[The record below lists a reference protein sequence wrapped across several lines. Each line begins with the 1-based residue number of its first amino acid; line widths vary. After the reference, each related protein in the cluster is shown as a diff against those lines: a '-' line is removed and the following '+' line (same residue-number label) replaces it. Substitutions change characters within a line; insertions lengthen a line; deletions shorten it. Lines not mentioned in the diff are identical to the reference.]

1 MRITNSM
8 MTNNIL
14 LNLNRNRKTMANYEE
29 QMSSGKKIQKPS
41 DNPIIAARA
50 LKLRTNVSEISQYKT
65 NVKDALSWLEITE
78 QAITNTTDMLQR
90 INTLSNQGAT
100 GTLTAENRAS
110 IATEISELRDQIVN
124 EANVSYA
131 GRYVFGGY
139 QTDKALVFDKPSTDS
154 YAITEHFDSSDME
167 TVKRVYDNGTG
178 PAIHEVS
185 RIRLGYSDVTDG
197 ASLASDMLGAGY
209 TVEVIDSTT
218 TTPLAYEPASTVPPT
233 VHFLQDTGE
242 LIFNS
247 GDQGTI
253 ETDFPTGFDFTYQK
267 DGFAKN
273 DLKPDHFFNSTNI
286 TTGDVYTVREEAMNY
301 QISYSQSIQ
310 VNVMG
315 ESIFSPDM
323 IRDLEEIVKQTN
335 NIESTP
341 AAGNPETINNLKKDL
356 LGESYA
362 KLLTTTDYYI
372 ENNSNVQAKVGGKVN
387 RLDLTLS
394 RLEED
399 ELNFTDL
406 LSENEDADV
415 AETLIKFSAQEVVY
429 NAALASSSKVI
440 QNTLLDFLR

>member
-14 LNLNRNRKTMANYEE
+14 LNLNRNRKVMARYDE

-41 DNPIIAARA
+41 DDPIVAARA
-50 LKLRTNVSEISQYKT
+50 LKLRTNVAEIAQYKT
-65 NVKDALSWLEITE
+65 NAKDALSWLEITE
-78 QAITNTTDMLQR
+78 QAITNTTDMLKR
-90 INTLSNQGAT
+90 INALANQGAT

-110 IATEISELRDQIVN
+110 IATEISELKDQIVN

-139 QTDKALVFDKPSTDS
+139 QTDKALAFDKPSTDS
-154 YAITEHFDSSDME
+154 YAITEHFDASDME

-185 RIRLGYSDVTDG
+185 RIRLGYSGVTDG
-197 ASLASDMLGAGY
+197 TSLASDMIGSGY
-209 TVEVIDSTT
+209 TVEVIDSTSS
-218 TTPLAYEPASTVPPT
+218 TPLAYEPASTVPPT
-233 VHFLQDTGE
+233 VHLLKDTGE
-242 LIFNS
+242 LIFNA
-247 GDQGTI
+247 GDQGTL
-253 ETDFPTGFDFTYQK
+253 EADFPAGFDVTYQK

-273 DLKPDHFFNSTNI
+273 DLKPDHFFDSTNI
-286 TTGDVYTVREEAMNY
+286 TTGDVYTVSEEAMDY
-301 QISYSQSIQ
+301 QISYSQGIQ

-315 ESIFSPDM
+315 GDVFSPDM

-335 NIESTP
+335 SIESNP
-341 AAGNPETINNLKKDL
+341 AAGDPEMMNELKKDL
-356 LGESYA
+356 LGESYG
-362 KLLTTTDYYI
+362 KMLTTTNEYI
-372 ENNSNVQAKVGGKVN
+372 ENNSNVQAKIGGKVN
-387 RLDLTLS
+387 RLNLTLS
-394 RLEED
+394 RLDED

-406 LSENEDADV
+406 LSENEDVDV
-415 AETLIKFSAQEVVY
+415 AETLIKFSAQEVIY